1 MQHLSFELVEEA
13 AAPHM
18 AQAVHHV
25 THSAVLQVPRTAH
38 NFIALCQKGYYN
50 GVSFHRLIP
59 AFMV

>member
-1 MQHLSFELVEEA
+1 MVE
-13 AAPHM
+13 
-18 AQAVHHV
+18 AVHRV

-50 GVSFHRLIP
+50 GVSIHRLIP